1 MSTVRP
7 VALFIAAVVV
17 LGGCRMSAPPAGGTD
32 QLPSDVAV
40 EVATEPSSCLIASD
54 PDQVLMIIKEVGPG
68 KVDGGFLTVEVPGR
82 PDGYNLAP
90 GVDSRAVAGGYIVV
104 GCNEDAD
111 MADLTRRAFADA
123 QRRGVR
129 TTLWVRQNG
138 VWSRSTDR

>member
-1 MSTVRP
+1 MSAVRS

-40 EVATEPSSCLIASD
+40 EVATEPSICLIASD
-54 PDQVLMIIKEVGPG
+54 PDQVLMIITRSPSGEKDP
-68 KVDGGFLTVEVPGR
+68 GFLAVTVPGR
-82 PDGYNLAP
+82 PNEHDLAP

-104 GCNEDAD
+104 GCDEDAD
-111 MADLTRRAFADA
+111 MADLRRRAFADA